1 MRPVLVFS
9 RKQMN
14 PAIERTAKS
23 ALPLERDDRNR
34 LIFPF
39 LSALYTSVEP
49 WAYALMR
56 LASGAMMAT
65 FGWQKLFADKMSED
79 IAIFHQLG
87 LEPAIPLAY
96 FTSGLEFFGGLAV
109 AAGFLTRPVAAMLF
123 GELLVILVT
132 VMIPRGT
139 GYQLSV
145 VLCGAFLF
153 IAIRGGGRISLDR
166 LLGKEF

>member
-1 MRPVLVFS
+1 
-9 RKQMN
+9 
-14 PAIERTAKS
+14 
-23 ALPLERDDRNR
+23 
-34 LIFPF
+34 
-39 LSALYTSVEP
+39 
-49 WAYALMR
+49 MR
-56 LASGAMMAT
+56 LASGAMLAT
-65 FGWQKLFADKMSED
+65 FGWQKLFADKMSDD

-96 FTSGLEFFGGLAV
+96 LTSGLEFFGGVAA
-109 AAGFLTRPVAAMLF
+109 AAGFLTRPFAAMLF

-132 VMIPRGT
+132 VMIPRRT

-145 VLCGAFLF
+145 VWWGAFLL